1 MYIYICIYIFRIMVH
16 IIRILLWLYEILP
29 NRLRNCF
36 RGWANDCASWADF
49 LAQDD
54 AKQIA
59 KRKTRSPA
67 HQLIVSLYFQAWQE
81 LSGPPKKGD
90 IAAANKSSECCFAFF
105 FVLMFKA
112 NKKNM
117 WFCSCPRSFSF
128 WNEQWCWTPYMRR
141 TLDTS
146 ASLKRPFLHVF

>member
-1 MYIYICIYIFRIMVH
+1 
-16 IIRILLWLYEILP
+16 
-29 NRLRNCF
+29 
-36 RGWANDCASWADF
+36 

-105 FVLMFKA
+105 FVLMFK
-112 NKKNM
+112 
-117 WFCSCPRSFSF
+117 
-128 WNEQWCWTPYMRR
+128 
-141 TLDTS
+141 
-146 ASLKRPFLHVF
+146 V